1 MIIWVGGFKFQ
12 SSSESR
18 PKGTARLVSSYLPS
32 KSSSPVV
39 MEFRPSI
46 IRQNPVINPV
56 RRLDPNFASLSFIG
70 LGRGSMAHCRPS
82 PIRARV
88 FIRAIKIQHQVS
100 SNFKFACYGLLF
112 LLGQP
117 RAIPVIRIF
126 IPRTGPGR
134 PGSSSRTFHCRISTS
149 VVHL

>member
-82 PIRARV
+82 PSLHPSQGHQNPASGIIEFQVRLLRSTIFARSAARNTCHSNFHSSNWAGSARV
-88 FIRAIKIQHQVS
+88 QF
-100 SNFKFACYGLLF
+100 
-112 LLGQP
+112 
-117 RAIPVIRIF
+117 
-126 IPRTGPGR
+126 
-134 PGSSSRTFHCRISTS
+134 
-149 VVHL
+149 